1 MREPGQR
8 GRLRGSPLDDALW
21 VTREGIMNMEIYVY
35 AGILA
40 PMVALIVCTF
50 ALGAIELAERRIEL
64 DKN

>member
-1 MREPGQR
+1 M
-8 GRLRGSPLDDALW
+8 
-21 VTREGIMNMEIYVY
+21 MNMEIYVY